1 LSGTDHVVSPVPEFD
16 LHPAKGWLLR
26 VVPERFMAESVQSTV
41 AGEMAILRHFSL
53 FPIRYFRSPDPPI
66 PRIPGPDPPAPIPPV
81 LPTLADRLVG
91 IRGEDLRYCS
101 PRPDRDPDPDPEID
115 CTGRKKWTGL
125 SAGIEFSR

>member
-1 LSGTDHVVSPVPEFD
+1 MSGTDHVVSPVPEFD

-53 FPIRYFRSPDPPI
+53 FPIRYFRFPDS
-66 PRIPGPDPPAPIPPV
+66 PIPP
-81 LPTLADRLVG
+81 TFADRLVG
-91 IRGEDLRYCS
+91 NRGEDLRYCS
-101 PRPDRDPDPDPEID
+101 PHRGLDRDLDRGPDREID

>member
-1 LSGTDHVVSPVPEFD
+1 MSGTDHVVSPVPEFD
-16 LHPAKGWLLR
+16 LHPAKCWLLR

-53 FPIRYFRSPDPPI
+53 FPIRYFPFPASPALI
-66 PRIPGPDPPAPIPPV
+66 PRV

-91 IRGEDLRYCS
+91 NRGEDLRYCS